1 MTTTELSATLTKLL
15 KRYIKSEGY
24 YSSGKLYNSINFIV
38 TDSSTTGL
46 HIELDSK
53 EYINYI
59 DDGKFLDKFFAL
71 PNVQNEIL
79 EYGIDKIY
87 ESIEDIDI

>member
-38 TDSSTTGL
+38 TDSASTGL

-59 DDGKFLDKFFAL
+59 DDGKILDKFFEL
-71 PNVQNEIL
+71 STVKNEIL

-87 ESIEDIDI
+87 ESIENIDI